1 MRRGPAW
8 LLLTCLA
15 AVPVPAQHEGHDSG
29 TADEPHAGHAAERDE
44 VPASP
49 PPPAAFTGP
58 RHAADTLFDA
68 AAMAAARERLVMEEG
83 GMRSGAFIAD
93 RIESGF
99 YGGEAAWLW
108 DVQGWYGGDLRR
120 VWFKSEGEGAFDG
133 AAEALE
139 LQALYSRAV
148 TPFFDL
154 QAGLRHDVRPGP
166 ARTHL
171 VLGLQGLAPYLFELD
186 AAAFLSEEGDL
197 TARIEGEYDLRITQ
211 RLLLQPRLEVELA
224 AQDVPEL
231 GLGKGLS
238 AVEAGLRLRYEIR
251 PEFAPYLG
259 VGWQRKLGATEDFA
273 RAAGEDPGG
282 WRFILGLRGW
292 Y

>member
-1 MRRGPAW
+1 M

-15 AVPVPAQHEGHDSG
+15 VPALAQHPGHGSG
-29 TADEPHAGHAAERDE
+29 AADEPHAGHEVERDE
-44 VPASP
+44 VPAAP
-49 PPPAAFTGP
+49 PPPAAFSGP
-58 RHAADTLFDA
+58 RHAADLLFDA

-83 GMRSGAFIAD
+83 GMRSGAFLAD

-99 YGGEAAWLW
+99 YGGEAAYLW
-108 DVQGWYGGDLRR
+108 DVQAWYGGDVGR
-120 VWFKSEGEGAFDG
+120 VWVKSEAEGAVDG
-133 AAEALE
+133 AADALE

-154 QAGLRHDVRPGP
+154 QAGVRHDFRPGP
-166 ARTHL
+166 ARTHF
-171 VLGLQGLAPYLFELD
+171 VLGLQGLAPYLFEVD

-197 TARIEGEYDLRITQ
+197 TARLEGEYDLRITQ
-211 RLLLQPRLEVELA
+211 RLLLQPRLEIELA

-231 GLGKGLS
+231 ALGKGFTG
-238 AVEAGLRLRYEIR
+238 VEAGLRLRYEIR

-273 RAAGEDPGG
+273 RAAGDDPGG
-282 WRFILGLRGW
+282 WRFIIGLRGW